1 MIREYMYNLVPTVVE
16 HTGNYERVFD
26 IYSRLLRDRI
36 IFLSGEINDMKADTV
51 IAQLLFLESEDSK
64 KDIYIYIN
72 SPGGSIT
79 SGLAIYDTMQYVKPD
94 VRTICIGQAASMAAF
109 LLAGGAV
116 GKRES
121 LSYSR
126 IMIHQPW
133 GGIGGQASDISIQAN
148 EIIRLKKLIIDIMSD
163 KIGVSKEKLS
173 LDIERD
179 YFMTPKDALDYGIID
194 GILVRD

>member
-1 MIREYMYNLVPTVVE
+1 MYNLVPTVVE